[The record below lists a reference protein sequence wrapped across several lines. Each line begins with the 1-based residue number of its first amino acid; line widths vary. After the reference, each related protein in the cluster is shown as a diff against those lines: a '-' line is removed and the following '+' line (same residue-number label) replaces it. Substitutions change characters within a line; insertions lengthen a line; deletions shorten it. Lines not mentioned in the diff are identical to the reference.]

1 MEYLKVG
8 VYQFPKVGLGTFPM
22 KGDALKQSLSFAVN
36 NGYTL
41 IDTAFKY
48 HNEAEIASFLSK
60 QPAFR
65 NSVIIQTKF
74 SITQLT
80 DKKFLCFKYGKT
92 TIDDAIEGSMRRLEM
107 PCLDVYL
114 LHAPSKGYV
123 DYYGSL
129 LRFKEQKKVKI
140 TGVCRFNERQL
151 QDIKDVHGV
160 FPELNQIEVH
170 PFYSNRKVI
179 DFCKANGIAIEARS
193 VLTHGDALERLMH
206 SKVLKDIAADC
217 GKTIPQV
224 VIRWVVQQDLIA
236 IVKSET
242 QKHIADN
249 AKVFDFYLT
258 DAQMKKIDSLNED
271 KSFGCISNQLK
282 GHD

>member
-8 VYQFPKVGLGTFPM
+8 DFQFPKVGLGTFPM
-22 KGDALKQSLSFAVN
+22 KVDVLQQSLSFAVN

-48 HNEAEIASFLSK
+48 HNEAEIARVLSNHPGSK
-60 QPAFR
+60 

-74 SITQLT
+74 SVTQLAY
-80 DKKFLCFKYGKT
+80 KKFLCFKYGKT
-92 TIDDAIEGSMRRLEM
+92 TIDDAIEGSMLRLGM

-151 QDIKDVHGV
+151 QDIKDVYGV

-179 DFCKANGIAIEARS
+179 DFCKKNGIAIEARS
-193 VLTHGDALERLMH
+193 VLTHGDALDRLLQTE
-206 SKVLKDIAADC
+206 VLKEIAADC
-217 GKTIPQV
+217 GKSIPQV
-224 VIRWVVQQDLIA
+224 IIRWVVQQGLIA

-242 QKHIADN
+242 QKHILDN
-249 AKVFDFYLT
+249 TDVFDFYLT
-258 DAQMKKIDSLNED
+258 DAQMNKIDSLNED
-271 KSFGCISNQLK
+271 KSYGCISNQTK